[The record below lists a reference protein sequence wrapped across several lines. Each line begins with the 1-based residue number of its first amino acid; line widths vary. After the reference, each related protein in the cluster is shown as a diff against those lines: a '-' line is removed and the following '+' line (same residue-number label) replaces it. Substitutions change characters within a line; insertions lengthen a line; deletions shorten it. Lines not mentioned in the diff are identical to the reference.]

1 MADAPDEFAGFAQAA
16 AAAAPDEF
24 AGFAPADASASAP
37 APAPDETAERV
48 AGLGGR
54 ALIQGIGHLADLPGT
69 LYDLSNRAGLSVENY
84 TRNLLGLPPSSGGPV
99 HDLPPVYSDAAQAGA
114 DKLGLPTPAT
124 AAERIGSKAVEALP
138 SAALLPSAPIAA
150 GVSAMLGGASSQTA
164 AEYGAGPVGQTL
176 AGLAG
181 GSVVALPSALAAGTR
196 AIVRGGAAG
205 QAAMQGRIAAAGETN
220 LTAGQAGGSPFVQYL
235 EGLSSKGWGG
245 GPINKASEAQTE
257 SLGAQVNRTI
267 DNLSQG
273 TTPSPTAAG
282 NAINAGAETAKQD
295 MRAAE
300 TAAFNKRD
308 ALVPPHTPTD
318 VSGTLGTLDKL
329 VTPAPG
335 AEATTGALISPKLI
349 EMRKNL
355 TADMAASAAK
365 NAPPANV
372 NIVQAPQADAMAEAV
387 AADKSSGSLPYSA
400 VRALR
405 TEVGNQID
413 WGFAPADPVTNGG
426 LKKVWGALSDDL
438 TNGASA
444 VSPEAKQA
452 ASEANTL
459 YAQNQAKREFL
470 NTIVEKNGGPEA
482 VYQAATNGTKEGATK
497 IGGIMQALPPA
508 QQNIVRATV
517 LSRLGRAAPSAQNA
531 EGSAFSP
538 NTFLT
543 NWGKIDP
550 SAKDAMFGASGS
562 PQTLRSGLDSL
573 TDTMSTIRS
582 GTKLRNPSGSGEVV
596 GHGAGAIALWEG
608 LTHAIAGH
616 PAGLAATV
624 GGVTANN
631 LLARA
636 LTNPRT
642 VNWLAQSTKAP
653 VSVLPNAVNQLSQ
666 MGQKTNDPDVQDLAS
681 YLTPT
686 AAPIA
691 RASGGRVDDD
701 ALVQRLVSRWKA
713 AKKATDDTTKP
724 LLRMPD
730 TAIAKALE
738 IAGRSI

>member
-1 MADAPDEFAGFAQAA
+1 MA
-16 AAAAPDEF
+16 
-24 AGFAPADASASAP
+24 
-37 APAPDETAERV
+37 
-48 AGLGGR
+48 
-54 ALIQGIGHLADLPGT
+54 
-69 LYDLSNRAGLSVENY
+69 
-84 TRNLLGLPPSSGGPV
+84 
-99 HDLPPVYSDAAQAGA
+99 
-114 DKLGLPTPAT
+114 
-124 AAERIGSKAVEALP
+124 
-138 SAALLPSAPIAA
+138 
-150 GVSAMLGGASSQTA
+150 
-164 AEYGAGPVGQTL
+164 
-176 AGLAG
+176 
-181 GSVVALPSALAAGTR
+181 
-196 AIVRGGAAG
+196 
-205 QAAMQGRIAAAGETN
+205 GRIADAGETN

-235 EGLSSKGWGG
+235 EGLMSKGWGG
-245 GPINKASEAQTE
+245 GPINKAAEAQTE
-257 SLGAQVNRTI
+257 SLGSQVNRTI

-282 NAINAGAETAKQD
+282 NAINAGAESAKQD

-300 TAAFNKRD
+300 TAAFSKRD
-308 ALVPPHTPTD
+308 ALVPPHTPTNI
-318 VSGTLGTLDKL
+318 SGTLGTLDKL
-329 VTPAPG
+329 VTPVPG
-335 AEATTGALISPKLI
+335 AEATTGALISPKLAQ
-349 EMRKNL
+349 MRDNL
-355 TADMAASAAK
+355 TVDAAGAGAQNAQTAA
-365 NAPPANV
+365 
-372 NIVQAPQADAMAEAV
+372 
-387 AADKSSGSLPYSA
+387 LPYSA

-426 LKKVWGALSDDL
+426 LKKVWGSLSDDL

-452 ASEANTL
+452 AADANAL
-459 YAQNQAKREFL
+459 YAQNQTQREFL

-497 IGGIMQALPPA
+497 IGGVMSALPAA

-517 LSRLGRAAPSAQNA
+517 LSRLGRAAPSAQSA
-531 EGSAFSP
+531 DGSAFSP

-543 NWGKIDP
+543 NWSKIDP
-550 SAKDAMFGASGS
+550 AAKDAMFGANGT
-562 PQTLRSGLDSL
+562 PQSLRSALDSL
-573 TDTMSTIRS
+573 TNTMSTIRA

-608 LTHAIAGH
+608 LTHALAGH

-624 GGVTANN
+624 GGVAANN

-653 VSVLPNAVNQLSQ
+653 VGALPNAVNQLSQ
-666 MGQKTNDPDVQDLAS
+666 LGQKTNDPDAQDLAS
-681 YLTPT
+681 YLTPPS
-686 AAPIA
+686 APIE
-691 RASGGRVDDD
+691 RASGGRVDED

-713 AKKATDDTTKP
+713 AKKATDNTTKP
-724 LLRMPD
+724 LLQMPD